1 MADENCSKT
10 LKLPKTQAC
19 APATNQYRCDAKNG
33 QSAGRRRARRTDE
46 AVAAAP
52 NDSVCTARRAAR
64 PGAEV
69 RERREHALRVGLV
82 LLPFGSDRPRRHDQ
96 TPMPDAEHDAARQH
110 RRRRALHEPTR
121 ADGAS

>member
-52 NDSVCTARRAAR
+52 NDSVCTAKAAASGAATVPERTASGAAAAR
-64 PGAEV
+64 PAHLHGDQIQ
-69 RERREHALRVGLV
+69 ALS
-82 LLPFGSDRPRRHDQ
+82 P
-96 TPMPDAEHDAARQH
+96 
-110 RRRRALHEPTR
+110 
-121 ADGAS
+121 